1 MALQRVITFDNLNLF
16 IKEEVIPQNND
27 NVYLKAD
34 LIELPETNVSFT
46 KISIAPD
53 FMLYTFK
60 TQNLA
65 PETVPEP
72 FVPFLMALHRQIQ
85 ELLTQDIYK
94 LNKLFDD
101 LTPQF
106 KFDIEKLST
115 TTTQFIY
122 IFMVQQYENVL
133 EYASTQQNN
142 NFFQN
147 LQIFEIASEDIKE
160 KEINNPIVEYKPE
173 VTYVQN
179 KRIES
184 TKKVAWIVGNKAVP
198 INHTKRIYFP
208 SLNYRRD
215 DPNEQLDPVVQLS
228 LLRLTWA
235 IESIN
240 KIKSSI
246 LYKVPSVIFLDN
258 LEVQTRMLLT
268 PHYYTRFN
276 LDTLALFNNSPLYKE
291 NLEDWNFSINR
302 NYHVKDEEQVLVEYD
317 FSNDNNRQTILPFS
331 YSMEVED
338 NLFEILFL
346 SQPSNMMT
354 ID

>member
-1 MALQRVITFDNLNLF
+1 MAFRIAITSENLNLF
-16 IKEEVIPQNND
+16 IKEEVIPQSND
-27 NVYLKAD
+27 SVYLKAD
-34 LIELPETNVSFT
+34 IIELPETNVSFT
-46 KISIAPD
+46 KISIIPD
-53 FMLYTFK
+53 SMLYIFK

-72 FVPFLMALHRQIQ
+72 LVPFLMALHRQIY

-101 LTPQF
+101 LTPQL
-106 KFDIEKLST
+106 KLNIEKLST

-122 IFMVQQYENVL
+122 AYIVQDYENVL
-133 EYASTQQNN
+133 EYASTQQNS

-147 LQIFEIASEDIKE
+147 LQIFEIASEDITE
-160 KEINNPIVEYKPE
+160 KEVNIPIVEYKPE

-184 TKKVAWIVGNKAVP
+184 TKKVAWIVGNKVVH
-198 INHTKRIYFP
+198 INHTKREYFP
-208 SLNYRRD
+208 SLNYRR
-215 DPNEQLDPVVQLS
+215 DPNEQLDPVVQSS

-268 PHYYTRFN
+268 PHYYTRLN
-276 LDTLALFNNSPLYKE
+276 LDTLALFNNSPFYKD
-291 NLEDWNFSINR
+291 NLEDWQFSIDR
-302 NYHVKDEEQVLVEYD
+302 TYHVKKEEQVLVEYE
-317 FSNDNNRQTILPFS
+317 FSNDNNRQFFLPFS
-331 YSMEVED
+331 YSMTVEND
-338 NLFEILFL
+338 LFEMLFL
-346 SQPSNMMT
+346 SQPSNMT

>member
-46 KISIAPD
+46 KISIIPD
-53 FMLYTFK
+53 STLYIFK

-72 FVPFLMALHRQIQ
+72 LVPFLMALHRQIY

-94 LNKLFDD
+94 LTKLFDD
-101 LTPQF
+101 LTPEL
-106 KFDIEKLST
+106 KFNIEKLST
-115 TTTQFIY
+115 TTTQYIN
-122 IFMVQQYENVL
+122 IFMVQDYENVL
-133 EYASTQQNN
+133 EYASTQHNN

-147 LQIFEIASEDIKE
+147 LEIFEIASEDITE
-160 KEINNPIVEYKPE
+160 KEISIPIVEYRPVVK
-173 VTYVQN
+173 YVQN
-179 KRIES
+179 KKIE
-184 TKKVAWIVGNKAVP
+184 TNEKVPSIVGNKVVP
-198 INHTKRIYFP
+198 INYSNSDYFP
-208 SLNYRRD
+208 SLNYRR

-228 LLRLTWA
+228 LLRLTWT

-258 LEVQTRMLLT
+258 LKVQTRMLLT
-268 PHYYTRFN
+268 PHYYTRLN
-276 LDTLALFNNSPLYKE
+276 LDTLALFNNSPLYKD
-291 NLEDWNFSINR
+291 NLEYWRFSINR
-302 NYHVKDEEQVLVEYD
+302 TYQVKDEEQVLVEYE
-317 FSNDNNRQTILPFS
+317 FINDNDIQIFLPFS
-331 YSMEVED
+331 YSMRVE
-338 NLFEILFL
+338 NKLFKILFL
-346 SQPSNMMT
+346 NEPSNMI